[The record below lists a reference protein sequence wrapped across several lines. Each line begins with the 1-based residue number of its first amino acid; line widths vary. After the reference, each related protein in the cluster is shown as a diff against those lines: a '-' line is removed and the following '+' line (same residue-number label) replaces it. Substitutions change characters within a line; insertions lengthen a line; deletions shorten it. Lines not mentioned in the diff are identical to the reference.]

1 MARRGRAGHG
11 SVSVRIVRLFVD
23 ASVALA
29 ACGRPR
35 GASRA
40 IFNAASANGWELVS
54 SGYSLAEVTRNLGK
68 LPAHAA
74 VEWETIAGRLRI
86 VRDVWTSDKPAVFGV
101 AKDRPVLFTAAAWAD
116 VLLTLDTAD
125 FVALLGNRFYALHV
139 LTPGMFLEWQRAT
152 GVLRI
157 ERG

>member
-1 MARRGRAGHG
+1 M
-11 SVSVRIVRLFVD
+11 RLFVD

-40 IFNAASANGWELVS
+40 IFNAASANDWELVS

-86 VRDVWTSDKPAVFGV
+86 VRDVWTSVCAHHNH
-101 AKDRPVLFTAAAWAD
+101 T
-116 VLLTLDTAD
+116 
-125 FVALLGNRFYALHV
+125 
-139 LTPGMFLEWQRAT
+139 
-152 GVLRI
+152 
-157 ERG
+157 

>member
-1 MARRGRAGHG
+1 M
-11 SVSVRIVRLFVD
+11 RLFVD

-40 IFNAASANGWELVS
+40 IFNAAAAHGWELVS
-54 SGYSLAEVTRNLGK
+54 SGYSLAEVRRNLGK
-68 LPAHAA
+68 LPGDPA
-74 VEWETIAGRLRI
+74 VEWQAIAGGLRI
-86 VRDVWTSDKPAVFGV
+86 VRDVWTSDMPAVFGA

-125 FVALLGNRFYALHV
+125 FIALLGNSFYALHV

-152 GVLRI
+152 GILRI
-157 ERG
+157 SRG

>member
-40 IFNAASANGWELVS
+40 IFNAASANDWELVS

-68 LPAHAA
+68 LPAYAA

-101 AKDRPVLFTAAAWAD
+101 AKDRPVLFTAAACAD

-125 FVALLGNRFYALHV
+125 FVALLVSAHHRHPLCG
-139 LTPGMFLEWQRAT
+139 TCWPGVA
-152 GVLRI
+152 RI
-157 ERG
+157 SGSS

>member
-1 MARRGRAGHG
+1 M
-11 SVSVRIVRLFVD
+11 RLFID
-23 ASVALA
+23 SSVALA

-40 IFNAASANGWELVS
+40 IFDAATANGWELVS
-54 SGYSLAEVTRNLGK
+54 CSYSFAEVTRNLGK
-68 LPAHAA
+68 LPGTAPI
-74 VEWETIAGRLRI
+74 EWQIIAGRLRL

-125 FVALLGNRFYALHV
+125 FLALLGDRFYALQV
-139 LTPGMFLEWQRAT
+139 LTPGMFLELQRAT
-152 GVLRI
+152 GELRLDS
-157 ERG
+157 

>member
-1 MARRGRAGHG
+1 M
-11 SVSVRIVRLFVD
+11 RLFID

-40 IFNAASANGWELVS
+40 IFDAAAANGWELVS
-54 SGYSLAEVTRNLGK
+54 SRYSVAEVTRNLGK
-68 LPAHAA
+68 LSGEAA
-74 VEWETIAGRLRI
+74 VEWRAIAGRLRL
-86 VRDVWTSDKPAVFGV
+86 VRDVWTSEKPAVFGV
-101 AKDRPVLFTAAAWAD
+101 AKDRPVLFTAAAWTD

-125 FVALLGNRFYALHV
+125 FLSLLGTMFYSLHV

-152 GVLRI
+152 GELRI
-157 ERG
+157 

>member
-1 MARRGRAGHG
+1 M
-11 SVSVRIVRLFVD
+11 RLFVD

-68 LPAHAA
+68 IPGEAT
-74 VEWETIAGRLRI
+74 VEWQNLAGRLRL
-86 VRDVWTSDKPAVFGV
+86 VRDVWTSDRPAVFGV

-116 VLLTLDTAD
+116 VL
-125 FVALLGNRFYALHV
+125 
-139 LTPGMFLEWQRAT
+139 
-152 GVLRI
+152 
-157 ERG
+157 

>member
-1 MARRGRAGHG
+1 M
-11 SVSVRIVRLFVD
+11 RLFVD

-40 IFNAASANGWELVS
+40 IVNAAAANGWELVT
-54 SGYSLAEVTRNLGK
+54 SGYSIAEVTRNLGK
-68 LPAHAA
+68 LPGQAA
-74 VEWETIAGRLRI
+74 VEWKTIAGRLRL
-86 VRDVWTSDKPAVFGV
+86 VRDVWTSDRPAVFGV

-125 FVALLGNRFYALHV
+125 FLALLGNRFYALHV
-139 LTPGMFLEWQRAT
+139 LTPGMFLEWRRAT
-152 GVLRI
+152 GALRI
-157 ERG
+157 EHG

>member
-1 MARRGRAGHG
+1 M
-11 SVSVRIVRLFVD
+11 
-23 ASVALA
+23 
-29 ACGRPR
+29 
-35 GASRA
+35 
-40 IFNAASANGWELVS
+40 
-54 SGYSLAEVTRNLGK
+54 TRNLGK

-125 FVALLGNRFYALHV
+125 FVALLGKRFYALHV

>member
-1 MARRGRAGHG
+1 MRLFIDS
-11 SVSVRIVRLFVD
+11 SVS
-23 ASVALA
+23 LA

-40 IFNAASANGWELVS
+40 IFNAATANGWELVS
-54 SGYSLAEVTRNLGK
+54 SSYSIAEVTRNLGK
-68 LPAHAA
+68 LPRTAPI
-74 VEWETIAGRLRI
+74 EWQIIAGRLRL
-86 VRDVWTSDKPAVFGV
+86 VRDVWTSDRPAVFGV

-125 FVALLGNRFYALHV
+125 FLTLLGNRFYALQV

-152 GVLRI
+152 GELRLD
-157 ERG
+157 G